1 MQGFFRIFAA
11 EKSQILQKFVSM
23 LNKKVIKMA
32 IDISKYD
39 NLALVLEKDEIQ
51 NIMRIVSEMNT
62 FGKNETKPI
71 SRCVEVALSMIEQ
84 CERIPRVFVGDEIK
98 APHFLPS
105 PTSQSVITLCEDV
118 YDDSEYGKENETE
131 CKYVDQR
138 GIWKEM
144 EEHPRYAISFD
155 FRIKNVESGRML
167 TTTRRGNCIYC
178 LVTEGGKPHKINV
191 SKLAEKYFPKE
202 KEAEYD
208 YSSETWKQIEGFCMY
223 EVSDM
228 GRVRDFDEKM
238 TEIKISE
245 SGDSV
250 VTMTDDE
257 GMDKT
262 VAVRYLVANAFIPD
276 KFGYKYVVNRDGNA
290 KDNRLSN
297 IMRVSELPKV
307 EKRSF
312 GKPKKVQRR
321 KLGRMGFGVIV
332 NEREWFENSTLAAKR
347 IGVTQPAIKYH
358 LDNGK
363 PFRNGATVRKA
374 TEMEYEKKGV
384 C

>member
-1 MQGFFRIFAA
+1 
-11 EKSQILQKFVSM
+11 
-23 LNKKVIKMA
+23 MA

-84 CERIPRVFVGDEIK
+84 CERIPRVFVSDEIK
-98 APHFLPS
+98 TPHFLPS
-105 PTSQSVITLCEDV
+105 PTSQSVITLCEDGKT
-118 YDDSEYGKENETE
+118 DGEDSEDGEPNER
-131 CKYVDQR
+131 YVDPR

-155 FRIKNVESGRML
+155 GRVKNIESGRIL
-167 TTTRRGNCIYC
+167 TISRKGRKSYC
-178 LVTEGGKPHKINV
+178 WVTEGGKPHKINV

-202 KEAEYD
+202 KEDEYD
-208 YSSETWKQIEGFCMY
+208 YSSESWKQIEGFCMY

-238 TEIKISE
+238 TEIKTIE

-257 GMDKT
+257 GIDKT

-276 KFGYKYVVNRDGNA
+276 KFGYKYVVNRNGNV
-290 KDNRLSN
+290 KDNRLQN
-297 IMRVSELPKV
+297 LMRVSELPKV

-312 GKPKKVQRR
+312 GKPKKARRR

-363 PFRNGATVRKA
+363 PFRNGTTVRKA

>member
-1 MQGFFRIFAA
+1 
-11 EKSQILQKFVSM
+11 
-23 LNKKVIKMA
+23 MA

-84 CERIPRVFVGDEIK
+84 CERTPRIFVSDEIK

-105 PTSQSVITLCEDV
+105 PTSQSVITLCEEMEIFDEGEKREAHPEEMEFN
-118 YDDSEYGKENETE
+118 DP
-131 CKYVDQR
+131 R
-138 GIWKEM
+138 GIWEKM
-144 EEHPRYAISFD
+144 EECPKYAVSRDCRVKNISTG
-155 FRIKNVESGRML
+155 RILSSNKKGDA
-167 TTTRRGNCIYC
+167 IYC
-178 LVTEGGKPHKINV
+178 WLIEKGKHNNV
-191 SKLAEKYFPKE
+191 NISRLAEKYFPAE
-202 KEAEYD
+202 KEPEYD
-208 YSSETWKQIEGFCMY
+208 YSDESWKTIEGFCMY

-228 GRVRDFDEKM
+228 GRVRDYGEKM
-238 TEIKISE
+238 TEIKVNE
-245 SGDSV
+245 SGDTV
-250 VTMTDDE
+250 VTMTNDD
-257 GMDKT
+257 GVDKT

-276 KFGYKYVVNRDGNA
+276 RFGYKYVVNRNGNLR
-290 KDNRLSN
+290 DNRLQN
-297 IMRVSELPKV
+297 IMRVSELPNSDTKTV
-307 EKRSF
+307 LGKKKKRL
-312 GKPKKVQRR
+312 KRAMR
-321 KLGRMGFGVIV
+321 TERFGVVV
-332 NEREWFENSTLAAKR
+332 NESEWFKNTVLAAKR

-374 TEMEYEKKGV
+374 TELEYEKKGV